1 MTEQDSEANE
11 ALWTWFKALDAAT
24 EAAQARI
31 KATLASNRADVAR
44 SAERGETESGSQPMG
59 RGLFLTS

>member
-1 MTEQDSEANE
+1 MTEQDLEADE
-11 ALWTWFKALDAAT
+11 VLWTWFKALDAAT

-31 KATLASNRADVAR
+31 KATLASNRADVVR
-44 SAERGETESGSQPMG
+44 SAEYGGTESGSQRMG

>member
-1 MTEQDSEANE
+1 MTEQDLKADEV
-11 ALWTWFKALDAAT
+11 LWSWFKALDAAT
-24 EAAQARI
+24 EEAQARI

-44 SAERGETESGSQPMG
+44 SAEHGGTESGSQRMG